1 MDPMLDVFEGP
12 SKANNPLQDMHF
24 NYVLIDGSKCAG
36 AERWLY
42 ELVETPDYRNLFDGT
57 EWASIRD
64 VAPLLVRTDPG
75 HPLLKRLSLEG
86 KAQEWGYAIA
96 SDEPLDA
103 VADHLRR
110 FITVRHP
117 LGYAVMLR
125 FADPTVA
132 RVLLASSG
140 DGGVPECWSPLTAV
154 KLPDALWD
162 GWHLEARPDSLPEVG
177 VERSAEGSAPFL
189 LGELTVSGLTDTD
202 RRATL
207 VKLVQHLETYF
218 PARVAS
224 NARQAVVNDLQV
236 IMEQALANGYESLQ
250 ALLHW
255 CTAYGYLGELSLW
268 EAAAPG
274 IHDLFH
280 SWPGTAAEAQA
291 REAAMIAMSSAGTQV
306 QGEPIHG

>member
-1 MDPMLDVFEGP
+1 MFDVFDAP
-12 SKANNPLQDMHF
+12 SQTSAQLQDMHF
-24 NYVLIDGSKCAG
+24 NYVLIDGSKRAE

-42 ELVETPDYRNLFDGT
+42 ELVDTPDYRNLFDGT

-64 VAPLLVRTDPG
+64 VAPLLVRTERG
-75 HPLLKRLSLEG
+75 HPLLEQLSLEG

-96 SDEPLDA
+96 SDESLDA
-103 VADHLRR
+103 LADHLRR
-110 FITVRHP
+110 FVTVRHP
-117 LGYAVMLR
+117 LGYNVMLR

-140 DGGVPECWSPLTAV
+140 DGGVPEYWSPYTAV

-162 GWHLEARPDSLPEVG
+162 GWHLQIRPDWLPEVG
-177 VERSAEGSAPFL
+177 VGRNVESSASFR
-189 LGELTVSGLTDTD
+189 LGELTLSGLTDTD

-207 VKLVQHLETYF
+207 VKLMQHLETYF
-218 PARVAS
+218 PSRVAS
-224 NARQAVVNDLQV
+224 NVRQALIKDIRT
-236 IMEQALANGYESLQ
+236 IMEQALANAYESLQ

-255 CTAYGYLGELSLW
+255 CTVYGYLGELSLW
-268 EAAAPG
+268 HTAAPG
-274 IHDLFH
+274 VYDLFH
-280 SWPGTAAEAQA
+280 RWPGTAAEAQA